1 MKNTVYVRAFVAADI
16 VAKTLNLAF
25 RVSDLL
31 EISSEDGV
39 ITIRKVSC
47 ALCGHAEN
55 IRQYLRDKWLCDK
68 CAEEISK
75 GVIRD
80 SRFIDTA
87 GSYDAGGK
95 YGADTAA
102 SSGTGTAEVSRDSY
116 TDYDK
121 EFEQRNGV
129 GV

>member
-1 MKNTVYVRAFVAADI
+1 MKNTVYVRAFVAPDI
-16 VAKTLNLAF
+16 IAKTLNLAF
-25 RVSDLL
+25 RVSDML

-39 ITIRKVSC
+39 ITIRKVTC

-87 GSYDAGGK
+87 GDYHAGNANG
-95 YGADTAA
+95 
-102 SSGTGTAEVSRDSY
+102 SSGTGAAEVRRGSY
-116 TDYDK
+116 ADYDK

>member
-1 MKNTVYVRAFVAADI
+1 MKNTVYVRAYVASDI
-16 VAKTLNLAF
+16 ITKTVNLAF

-31 EISSEDGV
+31 EISSDGDT
-39 ITIRKVSC
+39 ITIRKVTC
-47 ALCGHAEN
+47 ALCGHTEN

-87 GSYDAGGK
+87 GDYHAGDANG
-95 YGADTAA
+95 
-102 SSGTGTAEVSRDSY
+102 SSGAGNTEVRRGSY
-116 TDYDK
+116 ADYDK